1 VSNRLPIHPV
11 DALSELD
18 KYRIYYFRVVELAVA
33 SGLLNRDPDSEIGHF
48 AFSRY
53 YEDGC
58 ITLRTLKE
66 KTQCFE
72 LEYPK
77 AKLLRI
83 SKRDAQVQDAMRAYL
98 SSGIEEQTQDLIRV
112 GASHRVWPTGTS
124 FTLTYPWDLAGNG
137 QIVQFRRDLNDFM
150 KRRIIA
156 ILRQEG
162 KLRDIN
168 LFL

>member
-1 VSNRLPIHPV
+1 MSNRLRIHPV

-33 SGLLNRDPDSEIGHF
+33 SGLLNRDSDSAIGYF

-58 ITLRTLKE
+58 IALRTLKE
-66 KTQCFE
+66 RIQRFE
-72 LEYPK
+72 LEHPSSTQ
-77 AKLLRI
+77 LRI
-83 SKRDAQVQDAMRAYL
+83 VKSDAQTRDAMHAYL

-137 QIVQFRRDLNDFM
+137 QKVRFRRDLNDFM
-150 KRRIIA
+150 KRRIITM
-156 ILRQEG
+156 LRQAG
-162 KLRDIN
+162 NLKDIY
-168 LFL
+168 LFQ